1 MAGAL
6 IAGRA
11 TTGPSDVQIGQFAGL
26 GLASDYFAI
35 TKSSMM
41 GKRTGDPLARVA
53 FAEVTAAAV
62 TETKLTLR
70 VDLDLNDGRHIAFE
84 AKRHGANKPSI
95 EVIELLRQR
104 CPGA

>member
-1 MAGAL
+1 M
-6 IAGRA
+6 
-11 TTGPSDVQIGQFAGL
+11 
-26 GLASDYFAI
+26 
-35 TKSSMM
+35 
-41 GKRTGDPLARVA
+41 
-53 FAEVTAAAV
+53 TAAAV

-84 AKRHGANKPSI
+84 SKRLGANKPSV